1 MRSPFPGMD
10 PYIEVSHL
18 FEDFHSHLIEEMH
31 RALSKSL
38 PDRYVVRTGE
48 RSYVALAQADDGE
61 EDRRSFLPDVSVAS
75 RGGAGKRTR
84 KSKQAVGALATK
96 GGSGPVMMRALLK
109 EEFREA
115 FLEIRQVDPGHKLIT
130 GIEVLSPSNKRPG
143 TKGWR
148 LYYRKRV
155 AYLSGQA
162 NLVEID
168 LLRRGRR
175 MPMVS
180 AWPDSP
186 YYFLVCRKKQ
196 APRPQTK
203 GCGDKADP
211 GTFQGKPRVSR
222 QARPFRDGAQ
232 EMSQGKQGKDRSRGD
247 QVSLHRITPRWNS
260 LISLLRGL
268 VALFFKPQQ
277 EVARLH
283 LRPGL
288 DQHLGQRAR
297 ALGVKRGLH
306 LHGLQR
312 K

>member
-48 RSYVALAQADDGE
+48 RSYVALAQADDEE
-61 EDRRSFLPDVSVAS
+61 EDKRSFLPDVSVAS
-75 RGGAGKRTR
+75 RRGSGKRTR
-84 KSKQAVGALATK
+84 KSKEAVGALATK
-96 GGSGPVMMRALLK
+96 GGSGPVMMRALVK
-109 EEFREA
+109 EEFRET

-196 APRPQTK
+196 APRCAVYPAYFTKPLPPLPIPLAQPDPDISLDLQTFVE
-203 GCGDKADP
+203 AIY
-211 GTFQGKPRVSR
+211 
-222 QARPFRDGAQ
+222 A
-232 EMSQGKQGKDRSRGD
+232 RSRYARD
-247 QVSLHRITPRWNS
+247 IDYRQPLNPP
-260 LISLLRGL
+260 LDPAD
-268 VALFFKPQQ
+268 VAWLA
-277 EVARLH
+277 ER
-283 LRPGL
+283 
-288 DQHLGQRAR
+288 LGQ
-297 ALGVKRGLH
+297 
-306 LHGLQR
+306 
-312 K
+312 